1 MENNTMT
8 YYRRQLDISSLI
20 QERSLFLFG
29 PRQTGKSSYIRE
41 ELKGL
46 PALSYNLLDGS
57 LRLRVLADPSYIRRE
72 IEARDL
78 TDCVVVIDEIQ
89 KVPNLL
95 DEVHLL
101 IEERGIRFLLTGSSA
116 RKLKAG
122 GVNLLGGRARTRHL
136 HPFCFPELGN
146 GEYSLP
152 GIMERGLLP
161 PHFLSSSPGEDL
173 SSYVHTYLT
182 EEIAAEGQT
191 RNLPAFARFL
201 ETAALTNA
209 RMVNYT
215 NIANDAQVS
224 RQTIKS
230 WYQVLMDSFL
240 GYEVAP
246 YTRTVKRKAI
256 ETGKFYFFDLG
267 LVKTLRNLDRI
278 VPQSGDFGEF
288 FEHLIFMELRAWID
302 YRSPGSRLTYWR
314 SRSGYEVDFIV
325 DDLLAVEVKAAS
337 VIHNKHLKGL
347 KALKEEEMIRHYIL
361 VSQEPRPQM
370 KEGIR
375 ILPWKFFLEELWS
388 GNLI

>member
-1 MENNTMT
+1 MS
-8 YYRRQLDISSLI
+8 YYKRQLDISKLL

-41 ELKGL
+41 ELGDL
-46 PALSYNLLDGS
+46 PALNYNLLDGS

-72 IEARDL
+72 IEARKL
-78 TDCVVVIDEIQ
+78 RNCVVVIDEIQ
-89 KVPNLL
+89 KIPALL

-116 RKLKAG
+116 RKLRSG

-136 HPFCFPELGN
+136 HPFCYPEIDEE
-146 GEYSLP
+146 EYFLTK
-152 GIMERGLLP
+152 IMERGLLP
-161 PHFLSSSPGEDL
+161 PHFLSSTPSEDL
-173 SSYVHTYLT
+173 SAYVNTYLI

-201 ETAALTNA
+201 EIAALTNA

-230 WYQVLMDSFL
+230 WYQILQDTFL
-240 GYEVAP
+240 GYELAP

-267 LVKTLRNLDRI
+267 LVKTFRNLNTI
-278 VPQSGDFGEF
+278 APQSADFGEF
-288 FEHLIFMELRAWID
+288 FEHLIFMELRSWID
-302 YRSPGSRLTYWR
+302 YRSPGSRMTYWR
-314 SRSGYEVDFIV
+314 SRSGHEVDFII
-325 DDLLAVEVKAAS
+325 DDTLAIEVKASAR
-337 VIHNKHLKGL
+337 IHEKHLKGL
-347 KALKEEEMIRHYIL
+347 KALIEEGIIRNFVL

-370 KEGIR
+370 IGGIR
-375 ILPWKFFLEELWS
+375 ILPWISFLEELWS